1 LKGLKEYNLISN
13 QTNKH
18 ILKEKMNTTN
28 NNSASFNIFDD
39 LLWVKIS
46 NIDLELIE
54 KDLTRTLG
62 WSQSKCED
70 IVTEYKKFIYLCST
84 NTDKTKSMI
93 PSKDVDEVW
102 HAHILRTEKYVSD
115 CQVAGKQ
122 YIHHLPTPSNAPPAN
137 PSEFENG
144 TKCLYE
150 KVFGPLPQS
159 WRGILKVAECVNA
172 CKCDYDYQGEKLTD
186 CGTCS
191 YCGNCQDDNADW
203 CGSCTGPCDDDKL
216 AEDSCAN
223 CTNCQECDF
232 DKLAEDNAKWCGQ
245 TPCTEDKL
253 ATKNWTSLNLEEIK
267 LRLMR
272 KHGWTEERTND
283 GVEDYKKFLRKV
295 VETSSNLVEHSE
307 DVEKIWENHLLYT
320 RQYQTDCDAINPAGY
335 IHHVPMVFV

>member
-1 LKGLKEYNLISN
+1 
-13 QTNKH
+13 
-18 ILKEKMNTTN
+18 M
-28 NNSASFNIFDD
+28 
-39 LLWVKIS
+39 
-46 NIDLELIE
+46 
-54 KDLTRTLG
+54 
-62 WSQSKCED
+62 
-70 IVTEYKKFIYLCST
+70 YLCIK

-122 YIHHLPTPSNAPPAN
+122 YIHHLPTPSNAPPTN
-137 PSEFENG
+137 PSEFKNG

-159 WRGILKVAECVNA
+159 WRGISKVAECVNA

-186 CGTCS
+186 CGTC
-191 YCGNCQDDNADW
+191 QDDKLAEDTCVNGCRNRCSQTNDE
-203 CGSCTGPCDDDKL
+203 DKL

-232 DKLAEDNAKWCGQ
+232 DKLAEDCVRCGCSQ
-245 TPCTEDKL
+245 EQL
-253 ATKNWTSLNLEEIK
+253 ATNNWTSLNLEEIK
-267 LRLMR
+267 LRLIR

-320 RQYQTDCDAINPAGY
+320 RQYQIDCNAINPAGY
-335 IHHVPMVFV
+335 IHHVPMVY

>member
-1 LKGLKEYNLISN
+1 MWI
-13 QTNKH
+13 T
-18 ILKEKMNTTN
+18 
-28 NNSASFNIFDD
+28 
-39 LLWVKIS
+39 IS

-70 IVTEYKKFIYLCST
+70 RITEYKKFMYLCST

-122 YIHHLPTPSNAPPAN
+122 YIHHLPTHSNAPPAN

-150 KVFGPLPQS
+150 KVFGTLPQS
-159 WRGILKVAECVNA
+159 WRGCINKVAECVNA
-172 CKCDYDYQGEKLTD
+172 CKCDYDNQGEKLTD

-191 YCGNCQDDNADW
+191 YCGNCQDDNADDW
-203 CGSCTGPCDDDKL
+203 CGSCTGPC
-216 AEDSCAN
+216 
-223 CTNCQECDF
+223 
-232 DKLAEDNAKWCGQ
+232 
-245 TPCTEDKL
+245 TEDKL
-253 ATKNWTSLNLEEIK
+253 ATANFKNWTSLNLEEIK
-267 LRLMR
+267 LRLIR

-283 GVEDYKKFLRKV
+283 GVEDYKTFLKKV
-295 VETSSNLVEHSE
+295 VDTSSNLVEHSE

-320 RQYQTDCDAINPAGY
+320 RQYQIDCDAINPAGF
-335 IHHVPMVFV
+335 IHHVPMVF